1 MNNTDNYNNA
11 ILEAI
16 GGLDNEVL
24 ENAFK
29 PKRKKPL
36 VLTIIAAAA
45 ALSLLVG
52 FTEAVR
58 PHYAINGEPVIDFN
72 YKVHKDYVI
81 PPIGEMI
88 ELGAKDFLI
97 YHEDSEFVRNNFDF
111 DATDDFTVFK
121 PEYAPGHEP
130 PEDLP
135 FDILNDYEA
144 GYTYAIDNVSPST
157 VIEKY
162 GFKSYINEHF
172 TEEVTLDDFPTE
184 VCREGLTDA
193 IVLLHQYPMQV
204 HVFENGISMWF
215 WLIDNESGLPLFVMN
230 NHITGELQAPFDTNN
245 TEYTD
250 EYEIIELNDGN
261 KAIVGMD
268 GYFAGPDRLS
278 AYAEFTYNGDFYN
291 LLCPVD
297 IDGMKRI
304 IANFGFIDE

>member
-1 MNNTDNYNNA
+1 MNNNTNI
-11 ILEAI
+11 ILESI
-16 GGLDNEVL
+16 GDLDNEIL
-24 ENAFK
+24 EKAFTRK
-29 PKRKKPL
+29 KKKPL
-36 VLTIIAAAA
+36 VLTVIAAAA

-58 PHYAINGEPVIDFN
+58 PHYAINGEPMIDFN

-97 YHEDSEFVRNNFDF
+97 YNKDSKFIKNNFDF
-111 DATDDFTVFK
+111 DATDDYTIFK
-121 PEYAPGHEP
+121 PEYAPGDEP
-130 PEDLP
+130 PEDIP
-135 FDILNDYEA
+135 YEA
-144 GYTYAIDNVSPST
+144 DQAGYEYAIDTFSPSA

-172 TEEVTLDDFPTE
+172 TEEVTLDDFPPE
-184 VCREGLTDA
+184 VCREGLTDL
-193 IVLLHQYPMQV
+193 IVLLHQYPMHV
-204 HVFENGISMWF
+204 CVFENEIGMWY
-215 WLIDNESGLPLFVMN
+215 WLIDNESGMPLFVMI

-261 KAIVGMD
+261 KAVVGWS
-268 GYFAGPDRLS
+268 GYFAGKERLS
-278 AYAEFTYNGDFYN
+278 ACASFTYDGDFYH
-291 LLCPVD
+291 LDCPVD

-304 IANFGFIDE
+304 IKNFGFIDE